1 LIKYENW
8 GGFVSGY
15 LRHKSISPE
24 LPEGVVVSLFFQ
36 GRFYLL
42 QASEFLRAYR
52 EKEGLDPEVF
62 SLRVQDWLAEPEGH
76 GETREG
82 PEGGDG
88 FRSDLP
94 VIRK

>member
-1 LIKYENW
+1 
-8 GGFVSGY
+8 
-15 LRHKSISPE
+15 
-24 LPEGVVVSLFFQ
+24 VVVSLFFQ

-42 QASEFLRAYR
+42 RASEFLRAYR
-52 EKEGLDPEVF
+52 EKEGLDPEAF